1 MDDREIMGLFFAR
14 DERAIEACREKY
26 GRLCYSIAYN
36 ILRSPEDAE
45 ECVSDTYLRA
55 WWAIPPQKPERL
67 GAYLARICRN
77 AALNKQEKSHAQKR
91 QGEVLLAE
99 GELELCLPDRMDESI
114 DKILLS
120 GLLGRFLGSLR
131 PDSRRIFVLRYWY
144 FYSVKE
150 IAQRLSMG
158 ESRVKMS
165 LMRTRSALGKFLEKE
180 GFEI

>member
-1 MDDREIMGLFFAR
+1 MDDREIIVLFFAR

-26 GRLCYSIAYN
+26 GRLCHSIAYN

-45 ECVSDTYLRA
+45 ECVNDTYLRA
-55 WWAIPPQKPERL
+55 WWAIPPKKPDQL

-77 AALNKQEKSHAQKR
+77 AALNTQEKSHAQKR

-165 LMRTRSALGKFLEKE
+165 LMRTRSALGKFREKE

>member
-1 MDDREIMGLFFAR
+1 MDDREIMVLFFAR

-26 GRLCYSIAYN
+26 GRLCHSIAYN

-45 ECVSDTYLRA
+45 ECVNDAYLRA
-55 WWAIPPQKPERL
+55 WWAIPPKKPDQL

-77 AALNKQEKSHAQKR
+77 IALNMQENSRAQKR

-99 GELELCLPDRMDESI
+99 WELELSLPDRTDENV
-114 DKILLS
+114 DKILLAE
-120 GLLGRFLGSLR
+120 LLGHFLDSLR
-131 PDSRRIFVLRYWY
+131 PNARRIFLLRYWY
-144 FYSVKE
+144 FYSVRE
-150 IAQRLSMG
+150 IAQLLSMG

-165 LMRTRSALGKFLEKE
+165 LMRSRRALGQFLEKE